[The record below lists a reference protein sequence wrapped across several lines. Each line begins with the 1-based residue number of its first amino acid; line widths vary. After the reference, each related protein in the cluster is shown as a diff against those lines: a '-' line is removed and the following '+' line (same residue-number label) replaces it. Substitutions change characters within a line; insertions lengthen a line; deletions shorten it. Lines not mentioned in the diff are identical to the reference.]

1 MAGTGGEHDSS
12 PSSPDAGQ
20 LFRHNRQELDL
31 ARYARDS
38 RWLPG
43 REPFRPGERASQ
55 SFLSSTILEYSSV
68 TELAWRAF
76 VFSLANAGVAENGYV
91 QLWRSLVA
99 IGGRSARQQTHLP

>member
-43 REPFRPGERASQ
+43 VS
-55 SFLSSTILEYSSV
+55 
-68 TELAWRAF
+68 AF
-76 VFSLANAGVAENGYV
+76 PIVIA
-91 QLWRSLVA
+91 
-99 IGGRSARQQTHLP
+99 